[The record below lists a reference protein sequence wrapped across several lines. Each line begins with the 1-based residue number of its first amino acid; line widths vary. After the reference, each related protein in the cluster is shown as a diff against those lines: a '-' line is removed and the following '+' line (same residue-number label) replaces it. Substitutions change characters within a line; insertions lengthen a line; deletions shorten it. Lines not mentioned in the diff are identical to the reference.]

1 MHESDDS
8 TEVDANAAV
17 VTLKSMSKEALTA
30 IEGWEQGDGSVTATQ
45 PEEKKEEKEEDTEEE
60 DEDGDDDDDDDEPEE

>member
-30 IEGWEQGDGSVTATQ
+30 IEGWEQGDGSVTAT
-45 PEEKKEEKEEDTEEE
+45 
-60 DEDGDDDDDDDEPEE
+60 